1 MLSSKQIEIFYQVYK
16 NNSVTAAAQ
25 ILSISQ
31 PSVSKTLKIIE
42 KNSNAKEKEKH
53 DSLEVREIKSSAPIE
68 VVTIEKKVTKEKPK
82 KKGWWSK

>member
-16 NNSVTAAAQ
+16 NNSVTTAAQ

-42 KNSNAKEKEKH
+42 KNIGYKLFLRKGKKLFQLMRLMHCLSMH
-53 DSLEVREIKSSAPIE
+53 QLLPIK
-68 VVTIEKKVTKEKPK
+68 
-82 KKGWWSK
+82 